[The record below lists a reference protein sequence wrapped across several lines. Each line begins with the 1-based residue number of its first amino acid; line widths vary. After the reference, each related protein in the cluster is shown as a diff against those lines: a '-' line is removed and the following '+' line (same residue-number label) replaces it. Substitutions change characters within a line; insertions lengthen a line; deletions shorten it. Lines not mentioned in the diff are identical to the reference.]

1 MAASVE
7 LMSSSLAMV
16 GRVGAMMVEIM
27 MRLKPVADKTSVTI
41 YLRPVGQ
48 SMGFAGIITLI
59 ESNEIRVCVL

>member
-1 MAASVE
+1 
-7 LMSSSLAMV
+7 
-16 GRVGAMMVEIM
+16 MVEIM